1 MTVKVWRSWPTA
13 CGYTSD
19 SQEQLWEGIRY
30 SSWAINLITLV
41 ASRRSHYLEFQDL
54 YIFEMDDY
62 MGKFTL
68 RPIIVPWNRPTVSTL
83 TFKLVWWY
91 TFMCS
96 LCEKCYFRVVYKLVW
111 KSFSLAFSNWNGM
124 FADIFQSIHQ
134 QFVSDLIDVT
144 EKTGSCTSK
153 IIFLISI
160 FCFPF

>member
-41 ASRRSHYLEFQDL
+41 ASRHSHYLEFQDL

-111 KSFSLAFSNWNGM
+111 KSFSLAFSNWNGKCHVCWH
-124 FADIFQSIHQ
+124 FPKHSPTICQWPYRCDWK
-134 QFVSDLIDVT
+134 DR
-144 EKTGSCTSK
+144 
-153 IIFLISI
+153 FLYLKNH
-160 FCFPF
+160 FPN